1 MADGRERQSESIAI
15 IGMAGRFPGARD
27 IEELWRNLCAG
38 VESISFYSREE
49 LAEAGIDPALLDDGR
64 YVRAS
69 GDLVGA
75 DLFDAG
81 FFGFSPREAEILD
94 PQHRIFME
102 CAWEALEQA
111 GYATESHRGV
121 IGAFGGMGMSLYLLQ
136 NLLSRPDILKSAGP
150 LQLRILNDKDFLVSH
165 AAYKLNLTG
174 PCATVQTACSSSLV
188 ATCMACQSLLDYQCD
203 MALAGGVCIAV
214 PLKKGYLA
222 QDSVLS
228 SDGHCRAFDAEAQ
241 GTVEGN
247 GAGVVLLKRLSEA
260 LADGDPI
267 HAVIRGFAT
276 NNDGAAKLAFT
287 APTVEGQVE
296 VVAMAQALAE
306 VDPATITFVE
316 AHGTGTPLGD
326 LIEAT
331 ALRAVFAAATERT
344 GFCALGSV
352 KTNIGHLDAAAGVAS
367 LIKTVL
373 SIERGLLPASLHFRR
388 PNPRIDFASSPFYVN
403 TELREWRPA
412 GMPRRAGVSS
422 FGMGGVNAHV
432 VLEEAPEPAPTTPG
446 APWQLLL
453 LSARTATALET
464 MTDRLIGHLEAEPD
478 LDLADVAY
486 TTQVGRRPFRHRRL
500 LVCRD
505 RQDAVDALKARDP
518 RRVFGGVLAEV
529 IGGQGSQGGPG
540 ETRNRSVAFL
550 FPGLGNHYAGMARD
564 LYRSIPRFRELVNDC
579 AAKLRPYMDCD
590 LLSVL
595 DLEAPVPTGSSGGM
609 DLRSLVGRGPRPA
622 GGEAGEA
629 GEAEERLVPTTLSQ
643 PAIFVVEYA
652 LARLLMDWGIE
663 PQALLGFSL
672 GEYVAACLSGVFS
685 LADALRLVAQRAR
698 LLGELPPGA
707 MLAVPL
713 GEEAVLPRLSP
724 RISLAAVCGP
734 DLTILAGPEA
744 EIAALDETL
753 TSEGHSCRRLLTEH
767 PFHSAELRPA
777 AAGFRA
783 LIGAIELHPPAI
795 PYLSNVTGTWITD
808 RQATDPDYWT
818 EHLLGTVRFSEGVAK
833 LWQEP
838 ERILLEV
845 GPGQTLSAWALQHPA
860 APLGGAAIPTLRHA
874 LDRQDDLAFLWGALG
889 RLWLSGHAVDW
900 AAVWAG
906 QKRRRVVLPT
916 YPFERQRHWIEP
928 RRAAAVAPQAAPGLA
943 AERPAS
949 GDDAPAPVH
958 ARPHLPVPF
967 APPRNEIEESVAA
980 LMGTLLRVEEV
991 GIDDSFFD
999 LGGDSLLA
1007 SHLISRLNDSFTV
1020 ELSLRAVFESPTA
1033 ATLALAIVQQQASQ
1047 VDETELAAML
1057 ASLAT
1062 EELG

>member
-1 MADGRERQSESIAI
+1 MSDARERQSESIAV

-27 IEELWRNLCAG
+27 IEEFWRNLCAG

-49 LAEAGIDPALLDDGR
+49 LEAAGIDPALLADGL
-64 YVRAS
+64 YVRAG
-69 GDLVGA
+69 GDLMDA

-306 VDPATITFVE
+306 VDPATITSVE

-331 ALRAVFAAATERT
+331 ALREVFAAATERT

-373 SIERGLLPASLHFRR
+373 SIERGLLPASLNFHR

-432 VLEEAPEPAPTTPG
+432 VLEEAPEPAPTTAG

-453 LSARTATALET
+453 LSARTETALEA
-464 MTDRLIGHLEAEPD
+464 MTDRLIGHLEAEPG

-505 RQDAVDALKARDP
+505 RQDAVDCLKTRDP
-518 RRVFGGVLAEV
+518 RRVFGGILADV
-529 IGGQGSQGGPG
+529 IGGEGG
-540 ETRNRSVAFL
+540 ETRKRSVAFL

-564 LYRSIPRFRELVNDC
+564 LYRSIPRFRELLNDC
-579 AAKLRPYMDCD
+579 AARLRPHMEGD

-595 DLEAPVPTGSSGGM
+595 DLAAPGPTGPPSGM
-609 DLRSLVGRGPRPA
+609 DLRSLVGRGSRVDR
-622 GGEAGEA
+622 GD
-629 GEAEERLVPTTLSQ
+629 AEERLRRTALSQ
-643 PAIFVVEYA
+643 PAIFVIEYA

-672 GEYVAACLSGVFS
+672 GEYVAACLAGVLS
-685 LADALRLVAQRAR
+685 LSDALRLVAHRAR
-698 LLGELPPGA
+698 LIGELPPGA

-713 GEEAVLPRLSP
+713 GEEAVLPRFSP
-724 RISLAAVCGP
+724 QISLAAVCGP
-734 DLTILAGPEA
+734 HLTILAGPEA
-744 EIAALDETL
+744 EIAALEETL
-753 TSEGHSCRRLLTEH
+753 TREGHSCRRLQTEH
-767 PFHSAELRPA
+767 PFHSAALRPA

-783 LIGAIELHPPAI
+783 LIATIELHPPNI
-795 PYLSNVTGTWITD
+795 PYISNVTGTWITD
-808 RQATDPDYWT
+808 QQATDPDYWT
-818 EHLLGTVRFSEGVAK
+818 EHLLGTVRFSEGIAK

-860 APLGGAAIPTLRHA
+860 APLGGTAIPTLRHA
-874 LDRQDDLAFLWGALG
+874 LDRQDDLAFLLGTLG
-889 RLWLSGHAVDW
+889 RLWLAGHPVDW

-916 YPFERQRHWIEP
+916 YPFERQRYWIEP
-928 RRAAAVAPQAAPGLA
+928 RRAATVTPPTAPGLP
-943 AERPAS
+943 AERSAAGDQRGDETPA
-949 GDDAPAPVH
+949 H
-958 ARPHLPVPF
+958 ARPRLPVPF

-980 LMGTLLRVEEV
+980 MMGTLLRVEQV

-1007 SHLISRLNDSFTV
+1007 SHLISRLNDSFAA
-1020 ELSLRAVFESPTA
+1020 ELSLRTVFESPTA
-1033 ATLALAIVQQQASQ
+1033 ATLALAIVQQQASH
-1047 VDETELAAML
+1047 VDEEELAAML
-1057 ASLAT
+1057 ASLAA